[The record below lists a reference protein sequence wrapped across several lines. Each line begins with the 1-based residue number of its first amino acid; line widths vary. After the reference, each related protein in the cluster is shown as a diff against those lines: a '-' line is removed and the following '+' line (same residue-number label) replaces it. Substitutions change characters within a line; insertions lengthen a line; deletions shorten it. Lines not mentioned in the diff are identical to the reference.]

1 MSSTQATMEKLLSR
15 LRTAPESD
23 FYRTLWGK
31 NLRFSELPTVARE
44 DFLRVP
50 LSKRRYKNE
59 RALVK
64 IVHEGGRAFLSEW
77 SFADIGREPF
87 GLLSKRPT
95 VYLSDPHEAIE
106 KSMWCYE
113 NGMVP
118 LIGEKDPDIAMFAAG
133 KYQVDSLIT
142 DAVAL
147 EKFKPYFQ
155 THERISSISILG
167 TSFDIPQLMQYAAYA
182 ETIRLVLALPE
193 VGAFAHAALGPDIR
207 FAPLPG
213 CIIERDTT
221 LIISKDS
228 LLVTPIVRYRT
239 TIPTSLYDGA

>member
-1 MSSTQATMEKLLSR
+1 MNGINGLIMRVRDAR
-15 LRTAPESD
+15 GCA
-23 FYRTLWGK
+23 FYRDIWGGK
-31 NLRFSELPTVARE
+31 REFAELPFITRK

-50 LSKRRYKNE
+50 LSLRRYKNK

-64 IVHEGGRAFLSEW
+64 IVHDARGAFLSEW
-77 SFADIGREPF
+77 GFTDIGKEEY
-87 GLLSKRPT
+87 GLPAKRPM
-95 VYLSDPHEAIE
+95 VYMSNPHEAIE

-113 NGMVP
+113 RGMVP

-142 DAVAL
+142 DVAAL

-155 THERISSISILG
+155 AHERLSSISILG
-167 TSFDIPQLMQYAAYA
+167 TSFDTDRLAEYAAYA